1 MRQNEKND
9 DNCGACAPRGQH
21 SRPAGERVCVKCHLF
36 FPGGAKNEHMTGG
49 GGAAAEA
56 EFQRRADWSAPP
68 PGGAA
73 ISK

>member
-1 MRQNEKND
+1 MIT
-9 DNCGACAPRGQH
+9 GACARGGGGRGAAAH
-21 SRPAGERVCVKCHLF
+21 GERVCVKCHLF
-36 FPGGAKNEHMTGG
+36 FPGGAKNEHMTGE

-56 EFQRRADWSAPP
+56 EFQRRADWCATP